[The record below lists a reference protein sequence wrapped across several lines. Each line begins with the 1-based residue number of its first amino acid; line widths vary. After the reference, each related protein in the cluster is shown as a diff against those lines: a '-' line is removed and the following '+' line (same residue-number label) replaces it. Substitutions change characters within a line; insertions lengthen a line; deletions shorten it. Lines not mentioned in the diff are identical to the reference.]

1 MTRYDRQTRLPEI
14 GPDGQDRLRKAHV
27 LVAGAGGLAAPL
39 LPLLA
44 GAGIGRITLF
54 DGDVVE
60 AHNLHRQTLFRMT
73 DIGAPKVSSAARE
86 LTALNPEC
94 RVVARA
100 EHLTPANAR
109 TAIEGVDLVI
119 DAADRF
125 TLTYLLSDLC
135 HAAGLPMIS
144 ASVLG
149 RRGHVGGFCGAA
161 PSYRAMFPDLPG
173 GAQSCA
179 TAGVMGP
186 AVAVMGS
193 LQAQMAMAVLLGLK
207 PSPLGLMMTVDL
219 ADWQVTRF
227 RFDNAPEPTG
237 RHPVLLSR
245 LDLRTDDEVI
255 DLRDIAEAPVMAV
268 PQAIR
273 LAPED
278 VAGLIP
284 QGRRTIF
291 ACATGLRAWAA
302 ARKLTDR
309 GLRAAVLVDGD

>member
-14 GPDGQDRLRKAHV
+14 GPDGQDRLRKAQV

-44 GAGIGRITLF
+44 GAGIGRITVF

-73 DIGAPKVSSAARE
+73 DIGTPKVSSAARE
-86 LTALNPEC
+86 LTALNPEGT
-94 RVVARA
+94 VVARA

-161 PSYRAMFPDLPG
+161 PSYRAIFPDLPG

-227 RFDNAPEPTG
+227 RFDSAPEPTG

-245 LDLRTDDEVI
+245 LSALLHDDE
-255 DLRDIAEAPVMAV
+255 
-268 PQAIR
+268 
-273 LAPED
+273 
-278 VAGLIP
+278 
-284 QGRRTIF
+284 
-291 ACATGLRAWAA
+291 
-302 ARKLTDR
+302 
-309 GLRAAVLVDGD
+309 